1 MKQTTLL
8 TWSLLVLL
16 GAAFATARAGTAI
29 PSAISRRTVPDGRSE
44 YVTRKAVLRSGID
57 YGSHIEN
64 FKNHIPNADE
74 ALFFSHYIGII
85 AGCVWLQG
93 L

>member
-16 GAAFATARAGTAI
+16 GGTFATAKAGTLI
-29 PSAISRRTVPDGRSE
+29 PSAISCRTLPDGRSE
-44 YVTRKAVLRSGID
+44 YVIRNAVLSPGVD
-57 YGSHIEN
+57 YGGQIED
-64 FKNHIPNADE
+64 FKNNGPNADQV
-74 ALFFSHYIGII
+74 LFFSHYIGII